1 MICQALISAKLE
13 SDIITGMR
21 EPVKVIQASWLYKL
35 VAWQAIMGMCNGRR
49 TASNGGTFKL
59 AGCGFT
65 DPQLIAKS

>member
-1 MICQALISAKLE
+1 MICQAFIFKRLE
-13 SDIITGMR
+13 SAIITGMR
-21 EPVKVIQASWLYKL
+21 EPVEVLRVYQPYRLI
-35 VAWQAIMGMCNGRR
+35 AWQAIMGMCNGRR

>member
-1 MICQALISAKLE
+1 
-13 SDIITGMR
+13 MR

-35 VAWQAIMGMCNGRR
+35 VAWQAITGMCNGRG
-49 TASNGGTFKL
+49 TVSNGGTFKL